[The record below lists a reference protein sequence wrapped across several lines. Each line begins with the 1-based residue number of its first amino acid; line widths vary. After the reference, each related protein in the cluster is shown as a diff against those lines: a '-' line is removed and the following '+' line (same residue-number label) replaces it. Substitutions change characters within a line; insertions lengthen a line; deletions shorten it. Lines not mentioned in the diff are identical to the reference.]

1 MTEAQLVALLMILVA
16 LLTVYA
22 FIATWR
28 KAALPK
34 KPPPTAQEEP
44 PLKLSLL
51 QRALLRMCGRVHTGD
66 RQSPGW
72 RGPLPFYAFNCPTHG
87 TVEDYPHGHSQR
99 LECPKCRAEAEEK

>member
-44 PLKLSLL
+44 LIRLKPKRPQPFRPRPAPTPPPKKLPKSFTN
-51 QRALLRMCGRVHTGD
+51 RPGV
-66 RQSPGW
+66 RQAQVNLKKSGYKKDAKIEEPK
-72 RGPLPFYAFNCPTHG
+72 RRR
-87 TVEDYPHGHSQR
+87 HS
-99 LECPKCRAEAEEK
+99 